1 MEGLLHMNYC
11 AFQKQIHSIMN
22 IALWPAQLSSLMVY
36 SQQLTIYI
44 AMEGTYILSLPPSHY

>member
-1 MEGLLHMNYC
+1 
-11 AFQKQIHSIMN
+11 MN
-22 IALWPAQLSSLMVY
+22 IALWPAQLSSLMMY